1 MAIGKNELDLMAA
14 INAEPSY
21 DDANFSRAAQKLARS
36 LYRSGLI
43 EGVPVEGS
51 DDAVEHLFLTDVGKL
66 ALTWYGPTSDDDA
79 VVDWYA
85 LRMKQKLAKRSTDV
99 TKGVLNWR
107 SGQNSLSRLY
117 MRFMM
122 EVGEL
127 SEVLFRLDEHVGTI
141 QSDYV
146 EQMEKIIEEAVDCG
160 AMAMMVADF
169 AKMVQDDAS

>member
-1 MAIGKNELDLMAA
+1 MKHIIELETEDGSQAESALELLRGVSYVKAA
-14 INAEPSY
+14 ELRSAVKAKP
-21 DDANFSRAAQKLARS
+21 DDS
-36 LYRSGLI
+36 
-43 EGVPVEGS
+43 
-51 DDAVEHLFLTDVGKL
+51 
-66 ALTWYGPTSDDDA
+66 PTSDDDA

-85 LRMKQKLAKRSTDV
+85 LRMKQKLAKRSTDA

-117 MRFMM
+117 MRLMM

-141 QSDYV
+141 QSDYI
-146 EQMEKIIEEAVDCG
+146 EQMEKIIDESVDVG
-160 AMAMMVADF
+160 AMAMMIADF